1 MATKLI
7 PNPARLWQAP
17 QVRMCVKDV
26 IDRVGERGWRFLSA
40 DMRDAMIAKKALT
53 VTMGLERGE
62 VPCAAVGCLYRD
74 MLLVAGLL
82 DAEDQS

>member
-1 MATKLI
+1 MTTKLL

-17 QVRMCVKDV
+17 QVRTFVKEV
-26 IDRVGERGWRFLSA
+26 IDCVGERGWNYLST
-40 DMRDAMIAKKALT
+40 DMREAMIGKKALT

-82 DAEDQS
+82 C